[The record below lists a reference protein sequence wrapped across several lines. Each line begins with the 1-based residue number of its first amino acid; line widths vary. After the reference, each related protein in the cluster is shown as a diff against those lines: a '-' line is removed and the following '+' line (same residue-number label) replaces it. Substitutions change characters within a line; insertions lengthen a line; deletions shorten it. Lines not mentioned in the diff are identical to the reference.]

1 MTHACA
7 TSRSG
12 PCAAAVVV
20 CGLVLAGCGDTPSP
34 EALRAERGERWRF
47 VETYCTECHNDTDL
61 AADLDFDAFV
71 SDDIGA
77 HAEVW
82 ERAVRKLRGRM
93 MPPPGGVRPANA
105 AVDEFVAWLEASL
118 DAAAPAPEPGYVTPH
133 RMNRTEYA
141 NAIRDLLALEVDPA
155 TLLPVDG
162 AEAGF
167 DNIANALTVSPSFID
182 QFLSAARNLS
192 AQAVGNPAP
201 RAVGTPYTIGNA
213 RAQQF
218 HVDGLP
224 LGTRGGALIEHYFP
238 ADGEYRLNIGDLVT
252 GLWGYN
258 QEHRATLI
266 VMLDGRRFFE
276 LEIGGGEDLKE
287 LDQIG
292 APAVDKIN
300 ARLKNIPFTATAG
313 VHRLGVTFLHRSFA
327 ESDRHLYSPVPGGGQ
342 DTVLT
347 LNSVEVFGPVV
358 SAGLSATPSRTKIF
372 TCYPQAPADDAG
384 MDARGRATQARAG
397 MPAVEQR
404 REQLPRAVAE
414 EACAREV
421 VTTLA
426 REAFRGALHDDDLP
440 RLMRLYDEG
449 HAAGGFEEGVK
460 YALSGVLAHPKFLYR
475 FEPPPEGL
483 TAGASYPLS
492 SAELASRLSF
502 FVWSSIP
509 DAELLELAAADRLR
523 NPAVLEEQVTR
534 MLADERAETLAASFA
549 FQWLNLGELDGLA
562 PDPFLF
568 ADVDRQIRA
577 HFVTEARLFVDSIFR
592 SEASVLELLTAN
604 HTFVNETL
612 ARHYGIDDVRGER
625 FRRVQ
630 LADENRFGLLGKGGV
645 LLASSYPNRT
655 SPVLRGQWLLEN
667 VLGTPPESPPPNVEA
682 LVENVEGQ
690 AASTV
695 RARLEAHRNNPS
707 CDACHGIIDPL
718 GFALENFDA
727 VGRWRDRD
735 REAGAPIDAS
745 GVLVDGTPV
754 SGPVELRRAILT
766 RPDQFVQT
774 LTEKLMTYAL
784 GRSLEPGDMPT
795 VRRIVHSAQAG
806 DYRFSSLVWGIVNS
820 AQFQRKGSPRAAE
833 ELAAAAARD

>member
-1 MTHACA
+1 
-7 TSRSG
+7 
-12 PCAAAVVV
+12 
-20 CGLVLAGCGDTPSP
+20 
-34 EALRAERGERWRF
+34 
-47 VETYCTECHNDTDL
+47 
-61 AADLDFDAFV
+61 
-71 SDDIGA
+71 
-77 HAEVW
+77 
-82 ERAVRKLRGRM
+82 
-93 MPPPGGVRPANA
+93 
-105 AVDEFVAWLEASL
+105 
-118 DAAAPAPEPGYVTPH
+118 
-133 RMNRTEYA
+133 MNRTEYA
-141 NAIRDLLALEVDPA
+141 NAIRDLLALEIDPA

-167 DNIANALTVSPSFID
+167 DNLANALTVSPSFID

-201 RAVGTPYTIGNA
+201 RAVGVPYTIGSA

-266 VMLDGRRFFE
+266 AVLDGRKFFE
-276 LEIGGGEDLKE
+276 LDIGGGEDLKE

-313 VHRLGVTFLHRSFA
+313 PHRLGVTFLHRSFA
-327 ESDRHLYSPVPGGGQ
+327 ESDRHLYSLVPGGGQ

-347 LNSVEVFGPVV
+347 LNGIEVFGPVV
-358 SAGLSATPSRTKIF
+358 PAGLSATPSRTKIF
-372 TCYPQAPADDAG
+372 TCYPEAPADA
-384 MDARGRATQARAG
+384 
-397 MPAVEQR
+397 
-404 REQLPRAVAE
+404 
-414 EACAREV
+414 EACAREI

-426 REAFRGALHDDDLP
+426 REAFRGTLHDDDVP

-449 HAAGGFEEGVK
+449 HTAGGFEDGVK

-483 TAGASYPLS
+483 KAGESYPLS

-502 FVWSSIP
+502 FLWSSIP
-509 DAELLELAAADRLR
+509 DAELLELAAADGLR
-523 NPAVLEEQVTR
+523 NPDVLEEQVQR

-549 FQWLNLGELDGLA
+549 FQWLGLGELDGLA

-577 HFVTEARLFVDSIFR
+577 HFVTEARLYVDSIFR
-592 SEASVLELLTAN
+592 SEASVLELLTAD

-625 FRRVQ
+625 FRRVP
-630 LADENRFGLLGKGGV
+630 LTDENRFGLLGKGGV

-682 LVENVEGQ
+682 LVETVEGQ

-695 RARLEAHRNNPS
+695 RTRLEAHRNNPS

-727 VGRWRDRD
+727 VGRWRDED

-754 SGPVELRRAILT
+754 SGPAELRRAILT
-766 RPDQFVQT
+766 HPDQFVQT

-784 GRSLEPGDMPT
+784 GRTLGPGDMPT
-795 VRRIVHSAQAG
+795 VRRIVREAEAG
-806 DYRFSSLVWGIVNS
+806 DYRFSALVWGIVNS

-833 ELAAAAARD
+833 EPVAVAARD